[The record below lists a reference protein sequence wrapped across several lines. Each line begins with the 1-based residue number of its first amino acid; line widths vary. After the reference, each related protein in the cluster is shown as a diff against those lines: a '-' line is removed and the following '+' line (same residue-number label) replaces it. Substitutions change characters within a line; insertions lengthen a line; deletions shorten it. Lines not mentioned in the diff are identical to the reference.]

1 MSQDNKKR
9 RPVYLSPT
17 KDADL
22 INYIEPLE
30 KKYSFSSIMKELA
43 RDGIKF
49 RSAPNNFQNPVI
61 LSNTSPPVNIELKR
75 KEVTDEELENL
86 LDDF

>member
-1 MSQDNKKR
+1 MSPDTKKR
-9 RPVYLSPT
+9 RPIYLSPT

-22 INYIEPLE
+22 IAYIEPLE
-30 KKYSFSSIMKELA
+30 KKYSFSSIIKELA
-43 RDGIKF
+43 RDGI
-49 RSAPNNFQNPVI
+49 RYRAAPKNLQNPVL

-75 KEVTDEELENL
+75 KEVTDEELENM